1 MKKKKVLVIMVVMC
15 MVLSLLSI
23 NAFAKGGRGRDNSRG
38 GKHKNGK
45 FFDRWNGYEEAD
57 DFVEDNKDEDNE
69 SEDSVED
76 TTQDSSD
83 DMDADQ
89 TRQDS
94 TQADEVITDDSIT
107 QDEVDDMASSSDIG
121 YVKKV
126 DNSSVNSSAKVC
138 SSVSELTSAISS
150 ASAGSVIY
158 MKGGTYS
165 GANLSISAQGSS
177 SSYITIKSYP
187 GETATLTGSTVT
199 FESSAKYINFE
210 GFILKDYTPS
220 DDWGNCVRF
229 EGGSSYI
236 NFRNNELS
244 NITCRGTGEVGVN
257 AIVLYGDTSA
267 SINNVTIEN
276 CYVYNCKTGW
286 SEAITTDGNVE
297 NCVIKNCTVDNT
309 GNIGIDLCGNFSWT
323 GTVGSTT
330 NQSRNITVT
339 RNKVMNCN
347 SDYATSAGLYCDGGR
362 DITFS
367 YNIVYN
373 SQCGIELGAEEK
385 GADVYN
391 FNVYNNTIVNCGRAI
406 GAGAY
411 LSTGA
416 KHYNTNVYNNTI
428 ICNKANAEGE
438 NCAIYLE
445 RTTGFVFKNNIV
457 YAKTLST
464 EFIETSGQATYT
476 LEGNTWYVEG
486 GSGSKPSADSTG
498 TFKNPNIA
506 NLNNMLNGIF

>member
-1 MKKKKVLVIMVVMC
+1 MRRFKGNRYIIVTIIIICIVSSM
-15 MVLSLLSI
+15 LSI
-23 NAFAKGGRGRDNSRG
+23 SAFAKKGRKDKGSRNYKYGQSRWYGRW
-38 GKHKNGK
+38 KNDEDESEK
-45 FFDRWNGYEEAD
+45 DATSAD
-57 DFVEDNKDEDNE
+57 KDESNDLEEIPSDNTTDNNE
-69 SEDSVED
+69 VVTDNTVTNDNNISQED
-76 TTQDSSD
+76 
-83 DMDADQ
+83 
-89 TRQDS
+89 
-94 TQADEVITDDSIT
+94 
-107 QDEVDDMASSSDIG
+107 VDNIANDNNIG
-121 YVKKV
+121 YMKKV
-126 DNSSVNSSAKVC
+126 DSSSVDSSAKIC
-138 SSVSELTSAISS
+138 SSVSDFKNAISS
-150 ASAGSVIY
+150 AKAGSVIY

-165 GANLSISAQGSS
+165 GASISIAAQGSS
-177 SSYITIKSYP
+177 TSYITIKNYP
-187 GETATLTGSTVT
+187 GEVVIFTNSTVT

-229 EGGSSYI
+229 KGGSSYI

-257 AIVLYGDTSA
+257 AIVLYGDSSS

-297 NCVIKNCTVDNT
+297 NCLIKNCTVDNT

-347 SDYATSAGLYCDGGR
+347 SSYATSAGLYCDGGR
-362 DITFS
+362 DNTFS

-385 GADVYN
+385 GADVAN
-391 FNVYNNTIVNCGRAI
+391 FEVHNNIIVNCGRAI

-416 KHYNTNVYNNTI
+416 KHYNTNVYDNTI
-428 ICNKANAEGE
+428 ICNEANPEGE

-445 RTTGFVFKNNIV
+445 RTTGFTFKNNVV
-457 YAKTLST
+457 YAKTSKT
-464 EFIETSGQATYT
+464 EFVETSGSASYT
-476 LEGNTWYVEG
+476 LQGNTWYVEG
-486 GSGSKPSADSTG
+486 GNGSKPSADATG
-498 TFKNPNIA
+498 VFKNPNIA
-506 NLNNMLNGIF
+506 NLDAMLNGQF